1 MIVAFEDL
9 NLAVERARDIIN
21 ENKNDNAS
29 ILFRFDREASKMLV
43 AYADGTKAVCSKIDM
58 QVEETDSTE
67 AEIVAPF
74 KFVSE
79 AMDVVRPTGI
89 IYVDEVRITID
100 PSKQNINFEAEKYI
114 KEVADEDSTEEVA
127 QVISVMNRSF
137 AYKRMEEDKRQRIL
151 NCVNYEDLLASSSD
165 KEVDP
170 DADVTDTTEADTWGR
185 GDLINTLQKMTV
197 EDAEIIFSGKTKNVR
212 VTYAGFAV
220 CVQKDEIGHPLCI
233 NTKTAKTLM
242 AVLKHCTGDEV
253 DVEVA
258 KESAVVRSADGTVAL
273 WFTTIKPKERTLKT
287 LNGYCDNTYDKHQ
300 LVMIRDAIVN
310 QIKCLGDDA
319 NNVELSFEGSAVDGY
334 KMNVGGGV
342 SSTKTNKFS
351 IALSGVSGENEELL
365 GRTFSVNTE
374 AIKSML
380 NLCEGTFIGIE
391 IDLSQKDGS
400 NSAWLMR
407 VCEISK
413 NAGMIERGVQCF
425 TVITMI
431 AKN

>member
-9 NLAVERARDIIN
+9 NLAVERARDVIN

-67 AEIVAPF
+67 TEIVAPF

-114 KEVADEDSTEEVA
+114 KEVADEESTEEVV

-253 DVEVA
+253 DIEVA

-319 NNVELSFEGSAVDGY
+319 SNVELSFEGSAVDGY